1 MRTFEIGSRG
11 PGGTRY
17 VNLKLDVGS
26 PPKRELEIVSGC
38 GWQRPPP
45 NVNLKL
51 DLGVPGTKKCE
62 VGIRSGGFRGQTN
75 VNLKLDL
82 EIGSRGPG
90 GTRNVNLTFD
100 VGGKGPPKCEPE
112 IVSGVSGI
120 QKM

>member
-1 MRTFEIGSRG
+1 M
-11 PGGTRY
+11 
-17 VNLKLDVGS
+17 
-26 PPKRELEIVSGC
+26 
-38 GWQRPPP
+38 
-45 NVNLKL
+45 NVKL

-75 VNLKLDL
+75 VNLKLDV
-82 EIGSRGPG
+82 EIGSRGPE

-100 VGGKGPPKCEPE
+100 VGGKGPPKCELE